1 MKLEVIYLKIEI
13 ENVRIDEYLA
23 KELDISRSKIQK
35 LIKQG
40 KVLVNGKEVNNSY
53 KTKLNDEVIIND
65 KLDFDIKIEPENIS
79 LDIVYED
86 EYLMVINKKSGMVVH
101 PAAGNYEYTLVNA
114 LLYHLNKGT
123 TTNIRPGIV
132 HRLDKD
138 TSGLMVVAKDEKT
151 LELLSEMIK
160 EKQVERKYIA
170 LVDGI
175 IKHET
180 GTIDVPIG
188 RDPENRLKMKVI
200 DINSKDSRT
209 HFKVLKRY
217 KNNSLIECILDTG
230 RTHQIRVSLEY
241 IGYPVCNDP
250 VYGKNKNTTEFGQLL
265 HSKSIKFIHPITNK
279 EIYFESELPDEFKE
293 YLTSLES

>member
-1 MKLEVIYLKIEI
+1 MNIDI

-23 KELDISRSKIQK
+23 KKLDISRSKVQK

-40 KVLVNGKEVNNSY
+40 KVLVNDKEVNNSY
-53 KTKLNDEVIIND
+53 KTKLNDIVIVND
-65 KLDFDIKIEPENIS
+65 ELDFDIKIEKENIP

-86 EYLMVINKKSGMVVH
+86 EYLMIINKKSGMVVH
-101 PAAGNYEYTLVNA
+101 PAAGNYEHTLVNA
-114 LLYHLNKGT
+114 LLYYLNID
-123 TTNIRPGIV
+123 TTNDIRPGIV

-138 TSGLMVVAKDEKT
+138 TSGVMVVSKDEKT
-151 LELLSEMIK
+151 MELLSEMIK
-160 EKQVERKYIA
+160 NKEITRKYVA

-180 GTIDVPIG
+180 GTIEVPIG
-188 RDPENRLKMKVI
+188 RDIDNRLKMAVT

-217 KNNSLIECILDTG
+217 KNNTLLECILDTG

-241 IGYPVCNDP
+241 IGYPVTNDP
-250 VYGKNKNTTEFGQLL
+250 VYGKHKNTTEFGQML
-265 HSKSIKFIHPITNK
+265 HSKSIEFIHPITK
-279 EIYFESELPDEFKE
+279 ENIYYEVDIPDEFKE
-293 YLTSLES
+293 YLENIENN

>member
-1 MKLEVIYLKIEI
+1 VIYLKIER

-40 KVLVNGKEVNNSY
+40 KVLVNGKEVSNSY
-53 KTKLNDEVIIND
+53 KTKLNDEVIVND
-65 KLDFDIKIEPENIS
+65 ELDFDIKIEPENIP

-86 EYLMVINKKSGMVVH
+86 EYLMVINKESGMVVH
-101 PAAGNYEYTLVNA
+101 PAAGNYEHTLVNA
-114 LLYHLNKGT
+114 LLYYLNQGT
-123 TTNIRPGIV
+123 TTNLRPGIV

-138 TSGLMVVAKDEKT
+138 TSGLMVVAKDDKT

-160 EKQVERKYIA
+160 EKKVERKYIA

-180 GTIDVPIG
+180 GTIEVPIG
-188 RDPENRLKMKVI
+188 RDPDNRLKMKVI
-200 DINSKDSRT
+200 DVNSKDSRT

-217 KNNSLIECILDTG
+217 KDNSLIECILDTG

-241 IGYPVCNDP
+241 IGYPVTNDP
-250 VYGKNKNTTEFGQLL
+250 IYGKHKNTSEFGQML
-265 HSKSIKFIHPITNK
+265 HSKSIKFIHPVTNK
-279 EIYFESELPDEFKE
+279 EIYFESDIPQEFKD

>member
-1 MKLEVIYLKIEI
+1 MQIER

-40 KVLVNGKEVNNSY
+40 KVLVNEKVVSNSY
-53 KTKLNDEVIIND
+53 KTKLNDEVVVND
-65 KLDFDIKIEPENIS
+65 ELDFEIKITPENIP
-79 LDIVYED
+79 LNIFYED
-86 EYLMVINKKSGMVVH
+86 EYLMVINKESGMVVH
-101 PAAGNYEYTLVNA
+101 PAAGNYEHTLVNA
-114 LLYHLNKGT
+114 LLFHLNKGE

-138 TSGLMVVAKDEKT
+138 TSGLMVVAKDDKT

-180 GTIDVPIG
+180 GTIEVPIG

-217 KNNSLIECILDTG
+217 KNNTLIECVLDTG

-241 IGYPVCNDP
+241 IGYPVINDP
-250 VYGKNKNTTEFGQLL
+250 VYGHHKNTSEFGQML
-265 HSKSIKFIHPITNK
+265 HSKSIKFIHPVTNK
-279 EIYFESELPDEFKE
+279 EIYFESDLPQEFKD